1 MMVESHACTVAV
13 ASEDLLVRLMGTQSS
28 RGGIKVKRGRHELQK
43 VDLLKPLKQL
53 V

>member
-1 MMVESHACTVAV
+1 MMVECHAYTVAV
-13 ASEDLLVRLMGTQSS
+13 ASEDLLVRLVGTQSS

-43 VDLLKPLKQL
+43 LDILKSLKQP